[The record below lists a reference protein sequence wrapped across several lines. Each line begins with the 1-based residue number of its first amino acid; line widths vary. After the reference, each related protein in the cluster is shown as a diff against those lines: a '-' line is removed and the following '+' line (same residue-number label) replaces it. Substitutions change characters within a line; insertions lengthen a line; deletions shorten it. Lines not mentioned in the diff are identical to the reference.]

1 MELRFSLCNLR
12 LLMERIKEKSGREYC
27 LGCGMR
33 ITGRTDKL
41 FCSDRCRS
49 LYNYRKGRSRSLMKV
64 RVMGLLEK
72 NYEILDTLISQ
83 GVRDMEVSTLEMM
96 GFKPECV
103 TSFTIRGRLKDVW
116 CYDIRYNMSGGRLF
130 NIRRPLD
137 ILKNL
142 P

>member
-1 MELRFSLCNLR
+1 MELKR
-12 LLMERIKEKSGREYC
+12 EKEAREYC
-27 LGCGMR
+27 LGCGKR
-33 ITGRTDKL
+33 IFGRTDKL
-41 FCSDRCRS
+41 FCSNRCRS
-49 LYNYRKGRSRSLMKV
+49 LYNYRKVRSRSLMKV

-83 GVRDMEVSTLEMM
+83 GIRDMELSSLEMM
-96 GFKPECV
+96 GFRAECV

-137 ILKNL
+137 MLKNL